1 MAAGFTCW
9 KCLSRK
15 ASQSCMVSQPN
26 TSVLR
31 QDSPPPVSDCLP
43 FTILSCVVTSGR
55 QRLDTCKSGGLRA
68 ISCSVRF
75 RGWRPEHLQGSICS
89 ECLLFGTLGMGGHK
103 WLARPVSTLQL
114 HLLDITHE
122 VMASWKMRPSILRHS
137 PYVVLPEDPTM
148 VTSGDKVL
156 LPW

>member
-75 RGWRPEHLQGSICS
+75 RGWRPEHLQGSINMFRT
-89 ECLLFGTLGMGGHK
+89 LIVWNTGDGWAQVVGTPRIYPPTTFTSHH
-103 WLARPVSTLQL
+103 ARSDGSLE
-114 HLLDITHE
+114 IE
-122 VMASWKMRPSILRHS
+122 AISS
-137 PYVVLPEDPTM
+137 
-148 VTSGDKVL
+148 
-156 LPW
+156 